1 MSFQKSSLI
10 LCKFVNMVTRRE
22 RRVSL
27 EGRHSDLGDTVQL
40 LQWTIKE
47 RKNYVEPDIS
57 DHDSFIYELL
67 RCDW

>member
-1 MSFQKSSLI
+1 
-10 LCKFVNMVTRRE
+10 MVTRRE